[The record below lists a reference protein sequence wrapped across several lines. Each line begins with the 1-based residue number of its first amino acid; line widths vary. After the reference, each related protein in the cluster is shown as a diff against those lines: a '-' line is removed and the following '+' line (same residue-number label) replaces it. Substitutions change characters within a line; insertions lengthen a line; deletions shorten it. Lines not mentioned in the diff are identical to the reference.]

1 MEVRFQGNVRCLTGE
16 DGLLADHRVRQFIRE
31 RRYQFMALDM
41 HCPDTLEGRLEGLQ
55 LLSEEFREERLDHLT
70 VEAPQRLIL

>member
-1 MEVRFQGNVRCLTGE
+1 
-16 DGLLADHRVRQFIRE
+16 
-31 RRYQFMALDM
+31 MALDM